1 MRKSS
6 IFLFLFV
13 TLSIIACDH
22 KDVLEDIQIENLD
35 RCNGISQNDSI
46 NKDTVGN
53 DSNQNIP
60 CYVNDKPYKGCKVSL
75 MGNSRCTYR
84 GYIPSINRT
93 YYPKYDINDVRFTW
107 WWKVIDIMEANLEV
121 NESYSAGRVSNRHP
135 SYPSYIDRVGNLGNP
150 DVIFF
155 WGGIND
161 QRNNTP
167 LGTLDFDKP
176 IDDLDESC
184 FASALDKLI
193 RLMMK
198 LYPKAEV
205 IIFIE
210 DALNDKGYIGVLKE
224 VASHYNLKTVD
235 LTNLETTRC
244 QGLHYDIHGM
254 QQIVDETV
262 KQLDL

>member
-1 MRKSS
+1 MRNCST
-6 IFLFLFV
+6 FLLFFV
-13 TLSIIACDH
+13 ALSIVACDH
-22 KDVLEDIQIENLD
+22 ENVLEDIQTKNVD
-35 RCNGISQNDSI
+35 RCDSLSQNDSL
-46 NKDTVGN
+46 NNDTLVEDTN
-53 DSNQNIP
+53 RNNS
-60 CYVNDKPYKGCKVSL
+60 CYVNDKPYKGCRVSI

-84 GYIPSINRT
+84 GYIPSTNRT
-93 YYPKYDINDVRFTW
+93 YYPKYDINDVRLTW

-135 SYPSYIDRVGNLGNP
+135 SYPSYIDRVGKLGNP

-167 LGTLDFDKP
+167 LGGLDFEKS
-176 IDDLDESC
+176 IDALDESC

-193 RLMMK
+193 RLMII

-210 DALNDKGYIGVLKE
+210 DALDDKGYIDVLKE

-235 LTNLETTRC
+235 LTELVTTRC

-262 KQLDL
+262 KQLGL

>member
-1 MRKSS
+1 MRKCSA
-6 IFLFLFV
+6 FLFFFV

-22 KDVLEDIQIENLD
+22 EDVFEDIRTENID
-35 RCNGISQNDSI
+35 SCKCISQNDSVI
-46 NKDTVGN
+46 NDTVGN
-53 DSNQNIP
+53 NPNQSNP
-60 CYVNDKPYKGCKVSL
+60 SYKPYKGCRVSI

-84 GYIPSINRT
+84 GYIPPVNRT
-93 YYPKYDINDVRFTW
+93 YYPKYDIDDVKLTW
-107 WWKVIDIMEANLEV
+107 WWKVIDIMEASLEI
-121 NESYSAGRVSNRHP
+121 NESYSAGRVSNRHS

-150 DVIFF
+150 DVIIF

-184 FASALDKLI
+184 FAPALDKLI
-193 RLMMK
+193 RLMMS
-198 LYPKAEV
+198 LYPKAKV

-210 DALNDKGYIGVLKE
+210 DALNDKGYIGVIKE
-224 VASHYNLKTVD
+224 VANHYNLQTVD
-235 LTNLETTRC
+235 LTDLETTRC
-244 QGLHYDIHGM
+244 QGLHYDVHGM

-262 KQLDL
+262 KQLGL

>member
-1 MRKSS
+1 MRNSS
-6 IFLFLFV
+6 VFLLLFV
-13 TLSIIACDH
+13 TLSIVACDH
-22 KDVLEDIQIENLD
+22 EDVLEDIRTESVD
-35 RCNGISQNDSI
+35 SCNCIFQNDSVY
-46 NKDTVGN
+46 NDTIGN
-53 DSNQNIP
+53 GS
-60 CYVNDKPYKGCKVSL
+60 YLVNPGYKLYKGCKVSL

-84 GYIPSINRT
+84 GYIPPINRT
-93 YYPKYDINDVRFTW
+93 YYPRYDINNVKLTW
-107 WWKVIDIMEANLEV
+107 WWKVIDIMGASLEI

-135 SYPSYIDRVGNLGNP
+135 LFPSYIDRVGNLGNP
-150 DVIFF
+150 DIIFF

-161 QRNNTP
+161 QRNKTP

-198 LYPKAEV
+198 LYPKAK
-205 IIFIE
+205 IIVFIE

-235 LTNLETTRC
+235 LTDLVTTRC

-262 KQLDL
+262 KQLGL

>member
-1 MRKSS
+1 MRKSF
-6 IFLFLFV
+6 IFLFYLV
-13 TLSIIACDH
+13 TLTIVACDH
-22 KDVLEDIQIENLD
+22 EDVYEDIRKENVD
-35 RCNGISQNDSI
+35 SCNCFSQNDSVY
-46 NKDTVGN
+46 NDTISNG
-53 DSNQNIP
+53 SNQDYHI
-60 CYVNDKPYKGCKVSL
+60 YKPYKGCRVSL

-84 GYIPSINRT
+84 GYIPPVNRT
-93 YYPKYDINDVRFTW
+93 YYPRYDINNVKLTW
-107 WWKVIDIMEANLEV
+107 WWKVIEIMEANLEV

-135 SYPSYIDRVGNLGNP
+135 SYPSYIDRVGNLGHP

-161 QRNNTP
+161 QRNKTP
-167 LGTLDFDKP
+167 LGVLDFEKS

-198 LYPKAEV
+198 LYPKAKV

-210 DALNDKGYIGVLKE
+210 DALNDKGYIGVLKN
-224 VASHYNLKTVD
+224 VANHYNLRTVD
-235 LTNLETTRC
+235 LTDLETTRC
-244 QGLHYDIHGM
+244 EGLHYDIHGM

-262 KQLDL
+262 KQLGL